1 MCLVKPV
8 TIYYFLFQSLLP
20 DIFQTHPASCS
31 TNQYFH
37 LMQLHVSG
45 RFRPYDYAAEDNLKR
60 YNAKTPPDYKLDNVN
75 TRLPIHLYYSD
86 FDELST
92 KKDVEH
98 LASILGKRSVQHF
111 VNLQQFAH
119 VDFLWANNVGEVI
132 NRPVMEIIN
141 QAQASIKWNT

>member
-1 MCLVKPV
+1 
-8 TIYYFLFQSLLP
+8 
-20 DIFQTHPASCS
+20 
-31 TNQYFH
+31 
-37 LMQLHVSG
+37 MQLHVSG
-45 RFRPYDYAAEDNLKR
+45 RFRPYDYAVEGNLKR

-141 QAQASIKWNT
+141 QAQASIKWNTWTEIMYNINGVQFD